1 MYRATQ
7 KKESDMKNAVNQFI
21 SEQANEHTKAIVIDA
36 ETLLSSTALA
46 NAGVLKK
53 NITVLNCDPHVVRT
67 AKEHGFQS
75 YAGYSTQT
83 LLKLKGQYDIIY
95 LDYCGTPKDNATHG
109 FSPCMDLAWAS
120 HHLNKNGILLAT
132 FSRRCENAIEQAN
145 QIIPYGM
152 QLVKEVTY
160 HETCSMYCMILTNGS
175 STRVLRDAFNK
186 CYMERRKKVVPK
198 PKVPKPVPVVE
209 PEVVPVPV
217 PEVVPEPVPEPVPV
231 PEVVPEPVPEPVELE
246 ENMFI
251 MKRIVRRS
259 IGAKRPFLIEWED
272 EASENTWE
280 PWKHLPDCEQG
291 KYFKNG
297 KVRKQTVPAPV
308 AAPVAPVAPGTHAM
322 RGRRYLDYERKRIGR
337 LSLGLGIEIEKH
349 DNYLRVIAILRKDCD
364 FKIGDHIHSV
374 GGKTVDTVDTC
385 VEALKSIPHGESIQM
400 VISRRKGVSYNKYF
414 ALHGESKKRKR
425 DDEPQPQSPT
435 DQRSRMP
442 LHLCEIEKRIC
453 HNGNFNSNSMH
464 LARPYLLKN
473 YEHIKRTYDRKAVTC
488 KLNAALGNST
498 DAAMLAA
505 IRKLVTYA
513 GGKITSRG
521 RKMQKGKYTYFYKI
535 LY

>member
-46 NAGVLKK
+46 NAGVLKQ
-53 NITVLNCDPHVVRT
+53 NITVLNCDSHVVRT
-67 AKEHGFQS
+67 AKDNGFHS

-83 LLKLKGQYDIIY
+83 LLKLKGRYDIIY

-160 HETCSMYCMILTNGS
+160 HETCAMYCMILTNGS

-186 CYMERRKKVVPK
+186 CYMERRKKPLV
-198 PKVPKPVPVVE
+198 KPVPVV
-209 PEVVPVPV
+209 
-217 PEVVPEPVPEPVPV
+217 PEPV
-231 PEVVPEPVPEPVELE
+231 VELE
-246 ENMFI
+246 ANTFI
-251 MKRIVRRS
+251 MKRIADFS

-280 PWKHLPDCEQG
+280 PWENLPECEQV

-308 AAPVAPVAPGTHAM
+308 ALP
-322 RGRRYLDYERKRIGR
+322 RNDRRYLHYERKRIGR
-337 LSLGLGIEIEKH
+337 PSLGIEIKKH
-349 DNYLRVIAILRKDCD
+349 QNYLRVIAILRKDCD
-364 FKIGDHIHSV
+364 FKIGDDIHSV
-374 GGKTVDTVDTC
+374 GGKTMDTVDMC
-385 VEALKSIPHGESIQM
+385 VEALKSIRHGESIQM
-400 VISRRKGVSYNKYF
+400 VISRKKGVSYNKAF
-414 ALHGESKKRKR
+414 TLHHGESKKRKR
-425 DDEPQPQSPT
+425 EPQSSQW
-435 DQRSRMP
+435 P
-442 LHLCEIEKRIC
+442 LYSIVRCNKSTGIVCEI
-453 HNGNFNSNSMH
+453 NG
-464 LARPYLLKN
+464 ATP
-473 YEHIKRTYDRKAVTC
+473 
-488 KLNAALGNST
+488 
-498 DAAMLAA
+498 
-505 IRKLVTYA
+505 
-513 GGKITSRG
+513 
-521 RKMQKGKYTYFYKI
+521 KI
-535 LY
+535 LWTYPDQYGRSSNFALKLSHIPGLPKVIKKERFMKIKQTVRRLKKLSAYKPLKELL

>member
-46 NAGVLKK
+46 NAGVLKQ

-83 LLKLKGQYDIIY
+83 LLKLKGLYDIIY

-175 STRVLRDAFNK
+175 STRELRDAFNK
-186 CYMERRKKVVPK
+186 CYMERRKKPLVNPK
-198 PKVPKPVPVVE
+198 PA

-217 PEVVPEPVPEPVPV
+217 EPEA
-231 PEVVPEPVPEPVELE
+231 
-246 ENMFI
+246 NTFI
-251 MKRIVRRS
+251 MKRIADFS
-259 IGAKRPFLIEWED
+259 IGAKRPFLIEWD
-272 EASENTWE
+272 VSPSESTWE
-280 PWKHLPDCEQG
+280 PWENLPECEQV

-297 KVRKQTVPAPV
+297 KLRKQTVPAPV
-308 AAPVAPVAPGTHAM
+308 ALP
-322 RGRRYLDYERKRIGR
+322 RNDRRYLQYERKRIGR

-349 DNYLRVIAILRKDCD
+349 HNYLRVIAILRKDCD
-364 FKIGDHIHSV
+364 FKIGDVIHSV

-385 VEALKSIPHGESIQM
+385 VKALKSIPHGESIQM
-400 VISRRKGVSYNKYF
+400 VISRKKGVSYNKAF
-414 ALHGESKKRKR
+414 TLHHGQSKKRKR
-425 DDEPQPQSPT
+425 DDEPQPQKKI
-435 DQRSRMP
+435 P
-442 LHLCEIEKRIC
+442 LYTIMQMSTCSGWTGEPEIVYGYKEGTGPQEVAGWSKTLKFNEKSYGQTAYVCNKLRYGVHWKHVPGLPKVIEKERFMKIKQTVRRLKKL
-453 HNGNFNSNSMH
+453 GAYKP
-464 LARPYLLKN
+464 LEELL
-473 YEHIKRTYDRKAVTC
+473 
-488 KLNAALGNST
+488 
-498 DAAMLAA
+498 
-505 IRKLVTYA
+505 
-513 GGKITSRG
+513 
-521 RKMQKGKYTYFYKI
+521 
-535 LY
+535 